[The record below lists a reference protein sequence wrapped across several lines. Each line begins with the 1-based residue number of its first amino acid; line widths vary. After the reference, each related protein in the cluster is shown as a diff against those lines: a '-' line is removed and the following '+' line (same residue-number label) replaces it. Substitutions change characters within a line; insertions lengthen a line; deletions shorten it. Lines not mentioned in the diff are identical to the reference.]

1 MRLFP
6 VINYIDTWRY
16 SMFAKGIEGATGRK
30 LSQNYIDGGIG
41 GGSPKQAVDT
51 IKTDIKAAAPD
62 STTAQAVD
70 SIQINWDK

>member
-1 MRLFP
+1 
-6 VINYIDTWRY
+6 
-16 SMFAKGIEGATGRK
+16 MFAKGIEGVTGRK

-51 IKTDIKAAAPD
+51 IKTNIKAAAPD

-70 SIQINWDK
+70 SIKIDFEE